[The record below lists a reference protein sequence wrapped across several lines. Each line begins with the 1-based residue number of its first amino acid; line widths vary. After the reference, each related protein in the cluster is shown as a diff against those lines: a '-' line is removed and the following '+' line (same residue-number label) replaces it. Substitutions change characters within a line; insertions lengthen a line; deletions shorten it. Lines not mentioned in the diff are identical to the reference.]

1 MEFEN
6 LEEQL
11 VETKKQVDVL
21 KKVIKPSEKFS
32 SKVDLKNIEMIIN
45 KKLPAILE
53 KNAPLNFPELYFN
66 FNYEYSKF
74 KEFILYEKLIGKNVV
89 ALGGG
94 FSSGKSSFL
103 NSLIGKKILPQ
114 DINPST
120 SVPAYIVNGKETNV
134 YGVNVFDS
142 KIEMDISYIKIIS
155 HGFGE
160 VRDDDDNLLNEEIT
174 LGHILKSLFLSTPLQ
189 TYENIAFLDT
199 PGYSKADTEGYSS
212 KTDEKIAKAQL
223 NSSNYIL
230 WFVQADSGT
239 ITENDIS
246 FLKSLKKDIPKL
258 IIVNKADKKTVS
270 DIEEIVKKIKSVL
283 DVKGIIYVD
292 VLAYSSKKTKEFDH
306 EKLKK
311 YLSDWNTKITKMN
324 FAYNFKI
331 LFTKCKEYYDYN
343 IDNEN
348 KRLNRL
354 NTALTLSDNNDVTEC
369 LSSLI
374 NESKRNLESLREIKE
389 NLKAIQDEF
398 FTEIK
403 KVADIVGI
411 EMPEPSEIDLL
422 TDKIVNPIKVLKEFK
437 RKKGIKDNLSIELII
452 KESLSNVNLMMNKK
466 PGGLEY
472 ENILFEI
479 IKNNIKIFKEN
490 IKFNDIYRNSKEF
503 LKIIQNNINGGNA

>member
-11 VETKKQVDVL
+11 VEMKKQVDVL

-32 SKVDLKNIEMIIN
+32 LKVDLKNIEMIIN
-45 KKLPAILE
+45 KKLPDILE
-53 KNAPLNFPELYFN
+53 KNAPLNFPKLYFD
-66 FNYEYSKF
+66 FNYEYNKF

-120 SVPAYIVNGKETNV
+120 SVPAYIVNGKETYV

-142 KIEMDISYIKIIS
+142 KIEMDVSYMKIIS

-189 TYENIAFLDT
+189 IYENIAFLDT

-212 KTDEKIAKAQL
+212 RTDEKIAKAQL

-258 IIVNKADKKTVS
+258 IIVSKADKKTVS

-283 DVKGIIYVD
+283 DVKGIRYVD

-354 NTALTLSDNNDVTEC
+354 NTALTLSDNNNVTEC
-369 LSSLI
+369 LCLLI

-389 NLKAIQDEF
+389 NLKEIQDEF

-422 TDKIVNPIKVLKEFK
+422 KDKITNPLNVLKEL
-437 RKKGIKDNLSIELII
+437 KKNKCIKDNPNLSLII
-452 KESLSNVNLMMNKK
+452 KELLSDVKPIINNR
-466 PGGLEY
+466 PGGLGY
-472 ENILFEI
+472 EEILFKT
-479 IKNNIKIFKEN
+479 IKDSLNNLKEN
-490 IKFNDIYRNSKEF
+490 IKFNNIYKNSEEY
-503 LKIIQNNINGGNA
+503 